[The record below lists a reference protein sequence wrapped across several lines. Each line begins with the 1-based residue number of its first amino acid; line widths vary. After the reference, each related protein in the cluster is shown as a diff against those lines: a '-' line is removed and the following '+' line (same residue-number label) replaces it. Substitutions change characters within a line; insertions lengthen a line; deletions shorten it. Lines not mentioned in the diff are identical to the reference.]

1 MKLILSSCDF
11 INDNSRKVIND
22 NVDVANSKVL
32 FIPNEKATKE
42 LINSD
47 KYYKRLYK
55 DGFTE
60 NNIYIFDEKNAN
72 QFINLDIDV
81 IYVGGGNTFA
91 TLKKIKD
98 CGFDKY
104 IINYINNGV
113 IYIGG
118 SCGAHIVTKN
128 IEHLLDLDNNYCNLD
143 DYNGLGLLDGI
154 IIPHFNEVDYE
165 PVKRMELY
173 NKLITENK
181 YKVYTLTNSES
192 IIVNNDII
200 EIINDEH
207 KIIVHNLN
215 FGYSSPRCLI
225 PIDRETII
233 DRENKLIIVENGR
246 TKKYEE

>member
-60 NNIYIFDEKNAN
+60 NNIYIFDEENAN

-165 PVKRMELY
+165 PEKRMELY

-200 EIINDEH
+200 EIINE
-207 KIIVHNLN
+207 K
-215 FGYSSPRCLI
+215 
-225 PIDRETII
+225 
-233 DRENKLIIVENGR
+233 
-246 TKKYEE
+246 

>member
-60 NNIYIFDEKNAN
+60 NNIYIFDEENAN

-165 PVKRMELY
+165 PEKRTELY

-181 YKVYTLTNSES
+181 CKVYTLTNSES

-200 EIINDEH
+200 EI
-207 KIIVHNLN
+207 
-215 FGYSSPRCLI
+215 
-225 PIDRETII
+225 
-233 DRENKLIIVENGR
+233 
-246 TKKYEE
+246 

>member
-55 DGFTE
+55 DGFTK
-60 NNIYIFDEKNAN
+60 NNIYIFDEENAN

-165 PVKRMELY
+165 PEKRIKLY

-200 EIINDEH
+200 EIIN
-207 KIIVHNLN
+207 
-215 FGYSSPRCLI
+215 
-225 PIDRETII
+225 
-233 DRENKLIIVENGR
+233 EN
-246 TKKYEE
+246 

>member
-60 NNIYIFDEKNAN
+60 NNIYIFDEENAN

-98 CGFDKY
+98 SGYDKY

-143 DYNGLGLLDGI
+143 DYKGLGLLDGI

-165 PVKRMELY
+165 PEKRMELY

-181 YKVYTLTNSES
+181 NKVYTLTNSES

-200 EIINDEH
+200 EIINE
-207 KIIVHNLN
+207 K
-215 FGYSSPRCLI
+215 
-225 PIDRETII
+225 
-233 DRENKLIIVENGR
+233 
-246 TKKYEE
+246 

>member
-60 NNIYIFDEKNAN
+60 NNIYIFDEENAN
-72 QFINLDIDV
+72 QFINIDIDV

-154 IIPHFNEVDYE
+154 IIPHFNEVNYE
-165 PVKRMELY
+165 PEKRTDLY

-181 YKVYTLTNSES
+181 YKVYTLTNNES

-200 EIINDEH
+200 EIIN
-207 KIIVHNLN
+207 
-215 FGYSSPRCLI
+215 
-225 PIDRETII
+225 
-233 DRENKLIIVENGR
+233 EN
-246 TKKYEE
+246 

>member
-60 NNIYIFDEKNAN
+60 NNIYIFDEENAN

-165 PVKRMELY
+165 PEKRMELY

-181 YKVYTLTNSES
+181 NKVYTLTNSES

-200 EIINDEH
+200 EIINE
-207 KIIVHNLN
+207 K
-215 FGYSSPRCLI
+215 
-225 PIDRETII
+225 
-233 DRENKLIIVENGR
+233 
-246 TKKYEE
+246 

>member
-22 NVDVANSKVL
+22 NVDVTNSKVL

-60 NNIYIFDEKNAN
+60 NNIYIFDEENAN

-98 CGFDKY
+98 CGFVKY
-104 IINYINNGV
+104 IINYINMLMKKDCYTQCTF
-113 IYIGG
+113 YIAHRNLSSNYQRELCTRR
-118 SCGAHIVTKN
+118 SC
-128 IEHLLDLDNNYCNLD
+128 
-143 DYNGLGLLDGI
+143 
-154 IIPHFNEVDYE
+154 
-165 PVKRMELY
+165 
-173 NKLITENK
+173 
-181 YKVYTLTNSES
+181 
-192 IIVNNDII
+192 DI
-200 EIINDEH
+200 
-207 KIIVHNLN
+207 
-215 FGYSSPRCLI
+215 R
-225 PIDRETII
+225 
-233 DRENKLIIVENGR
+233 
-246 TKKYEE
+246 

>member
-60 NNIYIFDEKNAN
+60 NNIYIFDEENAN

-143 DYNGLGLLDGI
+143 DYKGLGLLDGI

-165 PVKRMELY
+165 PEKRMDLY

-200 EIINDEH
+200 EIINE
-207 KIIVHNLN
+207 K
-215 FGYSSPRCLI
+215 
-225 PIDRETII
+225 
-233 DRENKLIIVENGR
+233 
-246 TKKYEE
+246 

>member
-60 NNIYIFDEKNAN
+60 NNIYIFDEENVN

-118 SCGAHIVTKN
+118 SCGTHIVTKN

-165 PVKRMELY
+165 PEKRTELY
-173 NKLITENK
+173 NKLITEDK

-200 EIINDEH
+200 EIKNE
-207 KIIVHNLN
+207 K
-215 FGYSSPRCLI
+215 
-225 PIDRETII
+225 
-233 DRENKLIIVENGR
+233 
-246 TKKYEE
+246 

>member
-60 NNIYIFDEKNAN
+60 NNIYIFDEENAN

-128 IEHLLDLDNNYCNLD
+128 IEHLLNLDNNYCNLD

-165 PVKRMELY
+165 PEKRIKLY

-200 EIINDEH
+200 EIIN
-207 KIIVHNLN
+207 
-215 FGYSSPRCLI
+215 
-225 PIDRETII
+225 
-233 DRENKLIIVENGR
+233 EN
-246 TKKYEE
+246 

>member
-60 NNIYIFDEKNAN
+60 NNIYIFDEENVN

-154 IIPHFNEVDYE
+154 IIPHFNEVNYE
-165 PVKRMELY
+165 PEKRTDLY

-200 EIINDEH
+200 EIIN
-207 KIIVHNLN
+207 
-215 FGYSSPRCLI
+215 
-225 PIDRETII
+225 
-233 DRENKLIIVENGR
+233 EN
-246 TKKYEE
+246 

>member
-60 NNIYIFDEKNAN
+60 NNIYIFDEENAN

-143 DYNGLGLLDGI
+143 DYNGLGLLNGI

-165 PVKRMELY
+165 PEKRMELY

-200 EIINDEH
+200 EIINE
-207 KIIVHNLN
+207 K
-215 FGYSSPRCLI
+215 
-225 PIDRETII
+225 
-233 DRENKLIIVENGR
+233 
-246 TKKYEE
+246 

>member
-60 NNIYIFDEKNAN
+60 NNIYIFDEENAN

-143 DYNGLGLLDGI
+143 DYNGLGLLNGI

-165 PVKRMELY
+165 PEKRMKLY
-173 NKLITENK
+173 NKLINENK

-200 EIINDEH
+200 EIKNE
-207 KIIVHNLN
+207 K
-215 FGYSSPRCLI
+215 
-225 PIDRETII
+225 
-233 DRENKLIIVENGR
+233 
-246 TKKYEE
+246 

>member
-60 NNIYIFDEKNAN
+60 NNIYIFDEENAI

-165 PVKRMELY
+165 PEKRIKLY

-200 EIINDEH
+200 EIINE
-207 KIIVHNLN
+207 K
-215 FGYSSPRCLI
+215 
-225 PIDRETII
+225 
-233 DRENKLIIVENGR
+233 
-246 TKKYEE
+246 

>member
-55 DGFTE
+55 DGFTK
-60 NNIYIFDEKNAN
+60 NNIYIFDEENAN

-143 DYNGLGLLDGI
+143 DNNGLGLLDGI

-165 PVKRMELY
+165 PEKRMELY

-200 EIINDEH
+200 EIIN
-207 KIIVHNLN
+207 
-215 FGYSSPRCLI
+215 
-225 PIDRETII
+225 
-233 DRENKLIIVENGR
+233 EN
-246 TKKYEE
+246 

>member
-60 NNIYIFDEKNAN
+60 NNIYIFDEENAN

-118 SCGAHIVTKN
+118 SSGAHIVTKN

-165 PVKRMELY
+165 PEKRIKLY

-181 YKVYTLTNSES
+181 YKVYYVYLFN
-192 IIVNNDII
+192 
-200 EIINDEH
+200 
-207 KIIVHNLN
+207 
-215 FGYSSPRCLI
+215 Y
-225 PIDRETII
+225 ID
-233 DRENKLIIVENGR
+233 N
-246 TKKYEE
+246 

>member
-22 NVDVANSKVL
+22 NVDVENYKVL

-60 NNIYIFDEKNAN
+60 NNIYIFDEENAN

-165 PVKRMELY
+165 PEKRIKLY

-181 YKVYTLTNSES
+181 NKVYTLTNSES

-200 EIINDEH
+200 EIINE
-207 KIIVHNLN
+207 K
-215 FGYSSPRCLI
+215 
-225 PIDRETII
+225 
-233 DRENKLIIVENGR
+233 
-246 TKKYEE
+246 

>member
-60 NNIYIFDEKNAN
+60 NNIYIFDEENAI

-165 PVKRMELY
+165 PEKRMELY

-200 EIINDEH
+200 EIINE
-207 KIIVHNLN
+207 K
-215 FGYSSPRCLI
+215 
-225 PIDRETII
+225 
-233 DRENKLIIVENGR
+233 
-246 TKKYEE
+246 

>member
-60 NNIYIFDEKNAN
+60 NNIYIFDEENAI

-165 PVKRMELY
+165 PEKRMELY

-181 YKVYTLTNSES
+181 NKVYTLTNSES

-200 EIINDEH
+200 EIINE
-207 KIIVHNLN
+207 K
-215 FGYSSPRCLI
+215 
-225 PIDRETII
+225 
-233 DRENKLIIVENGR
+233 
-246 TKKYEE
+246 

>member
-60 NNIYIFDEKNAN
+60 NNIYIFDEENAN

-128 IEHLLDLDNNYCNLD
+128 IEHLLNLDNNYCNLD
-143 DYNGLGLLDGI
+143 DYNGLGLFDGI

-165 PVKRMELY
+165 PEKRMELY

-181 YKVYTLTNSES
+181 NKVYTLTNSES

-200 EIINDEH
+200 EIINE
-207 KIIVHNLN
+207 K
-215 FGYSSPRCLI
+215 
-225 PIDRETII
+225 
-233 DRENKLIIVENGR
+233 
-246 TKKYEE
+246 

>member
-60 NNIYIFDEKNAN
+60 NNIYIFDEENVN

-165 PVKRMELY
+165 PEKRMELY

-200 EIINDEH
+200 EIINE
-207 KIIVHNLN
+207 K
-215 FGYSSPRCLI
+215 
-225 PIDRETII
+225 
-233 DRENKLIIVENGR
+233 
-246 TKKYEE
+246 